1 MSENIQYSTQTERFI
16 AFNLSM
22 MVQTKKSINYLQVLL
37 LVVPLIW
44 VTMGLAQKT
53 ITVDDIWTTYKFN
66 PNVVPGFNFLLD
78 GTHYARLE
86 NGNIQ
91 VYDIR
96 TGSETGTLFS
106 SNNLDAASLPGRVDG
121 YTLSDDESKILLS
134 FSSESVYR
142 RSTRAYYAVWD
153 RTTNTLQSIYQD
165 HKLSLA
171 VLSPNAQQVAFVFEN
186 NVYIQD
192 LRDGEVRQITEDGMI
207 NAIINGTTDWVYE
220 EEFSLVQ
227 GIYWSPEGN
236 FLAYYRFDE
245 SEVPEYTLPYYN
257 DDLYPHW
264 VTYKYP
270 KVGAKNSEVSIHIYE
285 IKSGRTADVALP
297 ADNEYVP
304 RIKWTKQDDQLCVT
318 TMNRHQNELQLRLAD
333 ARTGN
338 AKVLLEET
346 NPYYLDI
353 QDDLTFLPDGK
364 HFIWTSEMDG
374 YNHLYLYDLQG
385 NQVRQ
390 LTSGSYD
397 VSKFYGFDPDH
408 NLIYYQA
415 AESSPLQR
423 QVYAINLDGIGK
435 RAINGSS
442 GTHEAQF
449 SHTFDYWVDTYS
461 RINQPPVYTVLDR
474 EGHAVRVIEDNHH
487 IAELQQEYEVKPV
500 DFFTFKTPEDVQLNG
515 WMIKPA
521 NFDPAKK
528 YPVFMFLYGG
538 PGSQQVL
545 DNWRGQ
551 NYWWF
556 QSLAQK
562 GYLVACVDNRGT
574 GARGQEFKKI
584 TYKQLGHY
592 ETIDQIAAA
601 RFLGSLSY
609 TDPDRIGI
617 FGWSYGGY
625 MSSLCV
631 LKGNDVFKMG
641 IAVAP
646 VTNWKWYDNIYT
658 ERYMQTEEEN
668 PSGYQDNSPVY
679 FADRLKGAYL
689 LVHGLA
695 DDNVHFQ
702 HTAEMANA
710 LIAANKQFET
720 YFYPNRNH
728 GIYGDNARTHL
739 YTKMTNFILN
749 NL

>member
-1 MSENIQYSTQTERFI
+1 MKNFI
-16 AFNLSM
+16 WLLTLVIFFGNPGDELS
-22 MVQTKKSINYLQVLL
+22 
-37 LVVPLIW
+37 
-44 VTMGLAQKT
+44 GQKP
-53 ITVDDIWTTYKFN
+53 ITVDDIWTNYRFN
-66 PNVVPGFNFLLD
+66 PNLVPGFNFLLD

-86 NGNIQ
+86 NGNIE

-96 TGSETGTLFS
+96 TGASTSTMF
-106 SNNLDAASLPGRVDG
+106 AASMVNPDEVPGRVDG
-121 YTLSDDESKILLS
+121 YTLSDDESRILLT
-134 FSSESVYR
+134 FGSESVYR
-142 RSTRAYYAVWD
+142 RSTLAYYAVWD
-153 RTTNTLQSIYQD
+153 RSENTLQSIFPGN
-165 HKLSLA
+165 KLSLA
-171 VLSPNAQQVAFVFEN
+171 VLSPDAQRVAFVFQN
-186 NVYIQD
+186 NVYTQD
-192 LRDGEVRQITEDGMI
+192 LRDGEIRQITEDGVS

-227 GIYWSPEGN
+227 GIYWSPQGN
-236 FLAYYRFDE
+236 YLAYYRFDE
-245 SEVPEYTLPYYN
+245 SEVPEYTIPFYYDEPY
-257 DDLYPHW
+257 PRW

-270 KVGAKNSEVSIHIYE
+270 KVGERNSEVSIHIYE
-285 IKSGRTADVALP
+285 LMTGRIAEVAIP

-304 RIKWTKQDDQLCVT
+304 RIKWTRQDNQLCVL
-318 TMNRHQNELQLRLAD
+318 TMNRHQNELKLELAD
-333 ARTGN
+333 AQTGSL
-338 AKVLLEET
+338 KVLLEET
-346 NPYYLDI
+346 NPYYIDI
-353 QDDLTFLPDGK
+353 QDDLTFLPDGE
-364 HFIWTSEMDG
+364 HFIWSSEKDG
-374 YNHLYLYDLQG
+374 YNHIYLYDMQG
-385 NQVRQ
+385 REVRK
-390 LTSGSYD
+390 LTQGSSD
-397 VSKFYGFDPDH
+397 VTKFYGYDAQRDQ
-408 NLIYYQA
+408 IYYQA
-415 AESSPLQR
+415 ASPSPMER
-423 QVYAINLDGIGK
+423 QVFTVKLDGSGLHTL
-435 RAINGSS
+435 NNTS

-449 SHTFDYWVDTYS
+449 SQTFDYWVDTYS
-461 RINQPPVYTVLDR
+461 RINQPPVYTVFDESGR
-474 EGHAVRVIEDNHH
+474 PVRTIEDNRQL
-487 IAELQQEYEVKPV
+487 ASLQREYGVSPV
-500 DFFTFKTPEDVQLNG
+500 EFFSFTTSENVSLNG
-515 WMIKPA
+515 WMIKPPDM
-521 NFDPAKK
+521 DPTKK

-556 QSLAQK
+556 QSLAQQ

-574 GARGQEFKKI
+574 GARGQEFRKM

-592 ETIDQIAAA
+592 ETLDQIEAA
-601 RFLGSLSY
+601 RYLGSLPY
-609 TDPDRIGI
+609 TDATRVGI

-668 PSGYQDNSPVY
+668 PEGYHDNSPVY

-702 HTAEMANA
+702 NTAEMANA

-728 GIYGDNARTHL
+728 GIYGNNARTHL

>member
-1 MSENIQYSTQTERFI
+1 MVNSIKTTKHHWVLCALLIQIAWISTG
-16 AFNLSM
+16 
-22 MVQTKKSINYLQVLL
+22 Y
-37 LVVPLIW
+37 
-44 VTMGLAQKT
+44 AQKP
-53 ITVDDIWTTYKFN
+53 ITVEDIWTNYTYN

-78 GTHYARLE
+78 GTQYARLE
-86 NGNIQ
+86 NGTIQ

-96 TGSETGTLFS
+96 TGSPTGTLFS
-106 SNNLDAASLPGRVDG
+106 ADQMDAASLPGRVDG
-121 YTLSDDESKILLS
+121 YTLSDDESRILLS
-134 FSSESVYR
+134 FGSESVYR

-153 RTTNTLQSIYQD
+153 RTSHTLQNID
-165 HKLSLA
+165 AGHKLSLA

-227 GIYWSPEGN
+227 GIYWSAEGN
-236 FLAYYRFDE
+236 YLAYYRFDE
-245 SEVPEYTLPYYN
+245 SEVPEYTLPFYY

-285 IKSGRTADVALP
+285 IKSGRIADVALP
-297 ADNEYVP
+297 AGNEYVP
-304 RIKWTKQDDQLCVT
+304 RIKWTRQDDQLCVM

-333 ARTGN
+333 AQTGN
-338 AKVLLEET
+338 ARVLLEET
-346 NPYYLDI
+346 NPYYLDV
-353 QDDLTFLPDGK
+353 QDDLTFLPDGD
-364 HFIWTSEMDG
+364 HFIWTSEKDG
-374 YNHLYLYDLQG
+374 FNHIYLYDMQG

-390 LTSGSYD
+390 LTSGNYD
-397 VSKFYGFDPDH
+397 VTLFYGYDPAHD
-408 NLIYYQA
+408 LIYYQA
-415 AESSPLQR
+415 AEASPLQR
-423 QVYAINLDGIGK
+423 QVYVIKLDGSGK
-435 RAINGSS
+435 RAINGSA

-461 RINQPPVYTVLDR
+461 RINQPAVYTVLDR

-487 IAELQQEYEVKPV
+487 VTELQKEYGVTPV
-500 DFFTFKTPEDVQLNG
+500 DFFTFKTPEEVTLNG

-562 GYLVACVDNRGT
+562 GYIVACVDNRGT

-609 TDPDRIGI
+609 TDPARIGI

-668 PSGYQDNSPVY
+668 PSGYRDNSPVY